1 MKVEVKEIPKVDFL
15 IVALTVH
22 RALNWLLAFV
32 IKRQKCVACIVSFH
46 IYKMY
51 NIKKNVLKIFAV
63 VILEKAKSYVSIS
76 EIP

>member
-51 NIKKNVLKIFAV
+51 NIKKKKI
-63 VILEKAKSYVSIS
+63 IIKDIHCSY
-76 EIP
+76 P

>member
-1 MKVEVKEIPKVDFL
+1 MVKVEVIEMPKVDFL

-32 IKRQKCVACIVSFH
+32 IKRQNYVVCIVSFH

-51 NIKKNVLKIFAV
+51 NIKK
-63 VILEKAKSYVSIS
+63 EKEKKN
-76 EIP
+76 